1 MHGEDQDL
9 WQGLRILIVD
19 DEEEFASTLAS
30 RLELRDMLV
39 RCAFGGK
46 EGIKALTEELPDVL
60 LLDMRMPG
68 CSGLEVLRWLR
79 KNKNHCQAACQT
91 VPVILVSGHADQQD
105 IQQAETLGIQGTVAK
120 PVQFDELLT
129 AIAHSLG
136 RMEQSGYSKKG
147 EQGYGENTATS

>member
-9 WQGLRILIVD
+9 WQGLHILIVD
-19 DEEEFASTLAS
+19 DEEEFALTLAS

-39 RCAFGGK
+39 RCAFGGR
-46 EGIKALTEELPDVL
+46 EGIQALDTELPDVL

-79 KNKNHCQAACQT
+79 KNKSHSLVGCQS

-105 IQQAETLGIQGTVAK
+105 VQQAEELGIQGAVAK

-129 AIAHSLG
+129 AIARSLG
-136 RMEQSGYSKKG
+136 RMEQNG
-147 EQGYGENTATS
+147 